1 MFGTISAPTFDLT
14 MPLHGIP
21 NTALSSTYFWMSRP
35 WSCSNQSCSIT
46 PTQAEGQRT
55 RSLSDS
61 EPKWS
66 SRKYLNAYGRKCL
79 MNIGGLISALLPV
92 FFVLALG
99 YFAGKRNAF
108 DADQA
113 AGLSKLALTFALPA
127 SLFVGMTDIRK
138 ELLLQQGPL
147 VVALILSHAG
157 LFLVAWSGLTFV
169 KSLRGTAS
177 IIYAL
182 VLATSATPVFGL
194 AVLEPILGPT
204 SAGAVGLVALA
215 INLTVPPAVVLLE
228 MDAAAKPQ
236 QAGPAASQRNPIL
249 TGINAG
255 LKSPLLWG
263 PILGIAVVLAKIH
276 LPGVITSCFELI
288 GSATSGVAV
297 FAVGLALAAQ
307 PVRLSPT
314 VFVGSFARVT
324 VQSAVLFVLLHVLHV
339 VSPFAREALVCCS
352 FPLATVVVLFA
363 ARYRAAESESASM
376 LLISTL
382 ALAITVPSILWMT
395 K

>member
-1 MFGTISAPTFDLT
+1 
-14 MPLHGIP
+14 
-21 NTALSSTYFWMSRP
+21 
-35 WSCSNQSCSIT
+35 
-46 PTQAEGQRT
+46 
-55 RSLSDS
+55 
-61 EPKWS
+61 
-66 SRKYLNAYGRKCL
+66 
-79 MNIGGLISALLPV
+79 MNIGGLISALPPV

-157 LFLVAWSGLTFV
+157 LFLVAWLGLSFI

-228 MDAAAKPQ
+228 MDAAAKHQ
-236 QAGPAASQRNPIL
+236 QAGLPPLRS
-249 TGINAG
+249 GI
-255 LKSPLLWG
+255 
-263 PILGIAVVLAKIH
+263 
-276 LPGVITSCFELI
+276 
-288 GSATSGVAV
+288 
-297 FAVGLALAAQ
+297 
-307 PVRLSPT
+307 
-314 VFVGSFARVT
+314 
-324 VQSAVLFVLLHVLHV
+324 
-339 VSPFAREALVCCS
+339 
-352 FPLATVVVLFA
+352 
-363 ARYRAAESESASM
+363 
-376 LLISTL
+376 
-382 ALAITVPSILWMT
+382 PS
-395 K
+395 